1 MTEEILDHGAHH
13 QYRGGKCM
21 KKLGMLAIVAAF
33 AMQGGLALAA
43 GTPDTGPGCGLGKI
57 AWQNY
62 PHAKTKGAQI
72 MIATTNSSFGTQTFG
87 ITTGTSGCTD
97 DGKWWSEQKAVMFA
111 ELNADSLA
119 QEMAQG
125 RGEHLASLA
134 ALLGVPDQ
142 QHGAFF
148 SMTQERYSTLTDARD
163 HSPAAMIKA
172 MNDAIAADPVL
183 AKMALNK

>member
-1 MTEEILDHGAHH
+1 
-13 QYRGGKCM
+13 M
-21 KKLGMLAIVAAF
+21 KKLRMFAIVAAC

-72 MIATTNSSFGTQTFG
+72 LIATTNGVGGQTFA
-87 ITTGTSGCTD
+87 ISSGTSGCTD
-97 DGKWWSEQKAVMFA
+97 DGKWWAEQKAVMFA

-119 QEMAQG
+119 QEIAQG

-134 ALLGVPDQ
+134 TLLGVPVQ
-142 QHGAFF
+142 QHPAFF
-148 SMTQERYSTLTDARD
+148 SMAQEHYATLTGERD
-163 HSPAAMIKA
+163 RSAAAMVKA
-172 MNDAIAADPVL
+172 MNEAISADPSL
-183 AKMALNK
+183 AKVALNR